1 MPVEQGQLRVWD
13 DAISLDKT
21 PFLVVGLVNYSEAVV
36 SFTKREDWRVMWR
49 GKIATQSTHQIE
61 VFSEVIDESR

>member
-21 PFLVVGLVNYSEAVV
+21 PFLVLDQVDTGWAC
-36 SFTKREDWRVMWR
+36 TDWQVIWR
-49 GKIATQSTHQIE
+49 GQTKSWSQARIE
-61 VFSEVIDESR
+61 AFSELIDETR

>member
-21 PFLVVGLVNYSEAVV
+21 PFLVLDVINKGWYYEP
-36 SFTKREDWRVMWR
+36 DWQILSN
-49 GKIATQSTHQIE
+49 GKIERWAE
-61 VFSEVIDESR
+61 GRLKRFSEVIDESR

>member
-21 PFLVVGLVNYSEAVV
+21 PFLVMDQIDTGWGCTDWQVIWHGQTKSWSEAWIV
-36 SFTKREDWRVMWR
+36 
-49 GKIATQSTHQIE
+49 A
-61 VFSEVIDESR
+61 FSEVIDESR

>member
-21 PFLVVGLVNYSEAVV
+21 PFLVLDVIDTGWAC
-36 SFTKREDWRVMWR
+36 TDWQVIWR
-49 GKIATQSTHQIE
+49 GQTKSWSQARIE
-61 VFSEVIDESR
+61 AFSEVVDESR

>member
-21 PFLVVGLVNYSEAVV
+21 PFLVLDQIDTGWGCTDWLVIWRRLAKSWSQARIEA
-36 SFTKREDWRVMWR
+36 
-49 GKIATQSTHQIE
+49 
-61 VFSEVIDESR
+61 FSEVIDAG

>member
-21 PFLVVGLVNYSEAVV
+21 PFLVLDQVDTGGAW
-36 SFTKREDWRVMWR
+36 EDWQVIWHGQTKSWSQAR
-49 GKIATQSTHQIE
+49 IE
-61 VFSEVIDESR
+61 AFSEVIDEAR